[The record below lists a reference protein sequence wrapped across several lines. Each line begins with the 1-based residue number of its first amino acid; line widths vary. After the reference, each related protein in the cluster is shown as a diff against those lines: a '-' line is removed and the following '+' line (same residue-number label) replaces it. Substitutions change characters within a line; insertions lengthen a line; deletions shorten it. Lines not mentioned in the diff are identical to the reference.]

1 MYIDKA
7 IECGMNQVLSK
18 PVPVDLIKDL
28 MKKMQYAEIFLIP
41 EKNKTNNLEAIVHN
55 NYFSSYRGSA

>member
-18 PVPVDLIKDL
+18 PVPVDLIKEL
-28 MKKMQYAEIFLIP
+28 MKKMEYAEIFLIP
-41 EKNKTNNLEAIVHN
+41 ERRANGLEQIVHN
-55 NYFSSYRGSA
+55 NFFSRGFD

>member
-1 MYIDKA
+1 
-7 IECGMNQVLSK
+7 MNQILSK

-41 EKNKTNNLEAIVHN
+41 ERKTNGLEQIVHN
-55 NYFSSYRGSA
+55 NFFSRGFD

>member
-1 MYIDKA
+1 
-7 IECGMNQVLSK
+7 MNQVLSK

-41 EKNKTNNLEAIVHN
+41 ERNKTNNLEAIVHN